1 MAKWIVLAAFAG
13 VLFAA
18 STAAGAQQVDW
29 SRLPYLVETQPKLIL
44 GTDATW
50 SGARVVN
57 VGRFTPADATFGLTR
72 SFTRRYVWGSSCG
85 RAVERRRFAKT
96 ILVPGRPSGGTFSLG
111 YGPARGGQPFERA
124 SMAVN
129 GETVVRLPR
138 GYGRAARRFPGY
150 RAGSLSRRV
159 LDAFRHGANTVEI
172 RATKARLPRG
182 QRCNDRRVPRFVGVL
197 GDLSLDFHADVKV
210 TPPQL
215 PAEVVHN
222 VTNGQ
227 AIPIQGVVRI
237 TNAGPSTALR
247 GDVQLSVSGDGSS
260 TLVQLPL
267 PGAPLHACEYVPFA
281 PGVLKCEYRELRAG
295 ESVSIPFLGGTQ
307 ANTGFFSGGA
317 GEMTVEVTAY
327 PRGALA
333 FESLPADNRQVKRM
347 TLCQAGATAPACN

>member
-1 MAKWIVLAAFAG
+1 MVKRIVLAALAG
-13 VLFAA
+13 VLL
-18 STAAGAQQVDW
+18 SPTAAVAQEVDW
-29 SRLPYLVETQPKLIL
+29 SRLPYLVDTQPKLIL

-50 SGARVVN
+50 SGAKVVN
-57 VGRFTPADATFGLTR
+57 VGRFMPADATFGLTR
-72 SFTRRYVWGSSCG
+72 SFTRRYIWGSSCG
-85 RAVERRRFAKT
+85 RSVERRRFTKT
-96 ILVPGRPSGGTFSLG
+96 ILVPGRPSAGTFNLG
-111 YGPARGGQPFERA
+111 YGPARGGQPFESA
-124 SMAVN
+124 SMLVN

-150 RAGSLSRRV
+150 RAGNLPRRV

-172 RATKARLPRG
+172 RATKAELGRG
-182 QRCNDRRVPRFVGVL
+182 ERCNDRRLPRYVGVL
-197 GDLSLDFHADVKV
+197 GDLSLDFHGDVKI

-227 AIPIQGVVRI
+227 AIPIQGTIRI

-247 GDVQLSVSGDGSS
+247 GDIQLSIGGDGSS
-260 TLVQLPL
+260 ALVQLPL
-267 PGAPLHACEYVPFA
+267 PGAPLHACAYVPHT
-281 PGVLKCEYRELRAG
+281 PGILNCEYRELRAG
-295 ESVSIPFLGGTQ
+295 ESASISFLGGTQ

-333 FESLPADNRQVKRM
+333 FEPFPADNRQVKRM
-347 TLCQAGATAPACN
+347 VLCQAGATAPACK